1 MSDESRQDA
10 VDTQV
15 AASRTGMR
23 MADLL
28 KSMVSR
34 GASDI
39 HVQAG
44 AVPHMRI
51 DGKLVVYESV
61 PKLTPEQTEQI
72 ALAMMTEGQRE
83 LFRHRHELDFA
94 FTVPS
99 VARFRCNV
107 FRQRGSVGVVM
118 RVISDA
124 IPSFEA
130 LSLPTG
136 VVTEL
141 AAQPR
146 GLVLVTGPTGSG
158 KSTTLAAM
166 VDHINRRYPSNVVTI
181 EDPIEFLHKNQRSLV
196 VQREIGLDTTDFV
209 DALKY
214 AMRQDPD
221 VIMVGEMRDRA
232 TVEAALTA
240 AQTGHL
246 VLSTLHTL
254 DAIRTVNRI
263 IDFFPP
269 HERLQVRI
277 LLAESLLGILS
288 QRLLPRADGP
298 GRQLA
303 LEVLI
308 NSPLIRDYIKDET
321 KTLLIKDAL
330 IQDNLRGMHTFDQNL
345 VELYLEGTITLE
357 DAVYTATSPHEL
369 RLMITQRSSGRE
381 EAVPEVEFERI
392 AMRRGVLGS

>member
-1 MSDESRQDA
+1 MSDAPAR
-10 VDTQV
+10 
-15 AASRTGMR
+15 GMR

-28 KSMVSR
+28 KSMVAR

-39 HVQAG
+39 HIQAG
-44 AVPHMRI
+44 APPHMRI
-51 DGKLVVYESV
+51 DGDLVSFEGV
-61 PKLTPEQTEQI
+61 PRLTPEQTEQI

-83 LFRHRHELDFA
+83 MFRHRHELDFA
-94 FTVPS
+94 FTIPA

-107 FRQRGSVGVVM
+107 MRQRGSVGLVM

-124 IPSFEA
+124 IPSFE
-130 LSLPTG
+130 SLGLPSA
-136 VVTEL
+136 VVSDL
-141 AAQPR
+141 ASQPR

-158 KSTTLAAM
+158 KSTSLAAM
-166 VDHINRRYPSNVVTI
+166 VDFINRRFPKNVITI
-181 EDPIEFLHKNQRSLV
+181 EDPIEFLHKNQQSLV
-196 VQREIGLDTTDFV
+196 VQREIGLDTSDFV

-221 VIMVGEMRDRA
+221 VIMLGEMRDKA

-269 HERLQVRI
+269 HERDQIRI
-277 LLAESLLGILS
+277 LLAESLLGVLS

-303 LEVLI
+303 LEVLV
-308 NSPLIRDYIKDET
+308 NTPLIRDYIKDEE
-321 KTLLIKDAL
+321 KTNLIKDAL
-330 IQDNLRGMHTFDQNL
+330 MQDNLRGMHTFDQHL
-345 VELYLEGTITLE
+345 VDLYLSNAITLE

-369 RLMITQRSSGRE
+369 RLMITQRSGGRD
-381 EAVPEVEFERI
+381 EVDDLEYDKI
-392 AMRRGVLGS
+392 AMKRGPVAG

>member
-1 MSDESRQDA
+1 MSDAPTR
-10 VDTQV
+10 
-15 AASRTGMR
+15 GLR

-28 KSMVSR
+28 KGMVGR

-39 HVQAG
+39 HLQAG
-44 AVPHMRI
+44 AAPHLRLDGDLVAYEGVP
-51 DGKLVVYESV
+51 V
-61 PKLTPEQTEQI
+61 LTPEQTEQI

-94 FTVPS
+94 FTIPA

-107 FRQRGSVGVVM
+107 FRQRGSVGMVM
-118 RVISDA
+118 RVVADA

-130 LSLPTG
+130 LGLPPA
-136 VVTEL
+136 VVSEL
-141 AAQPR
+141 ASQPR
-146 GLVLVTGPTGSG
+146 GLVLITGPTGSG

-166 VDHINRRYPSNVVTI
+166 VDFINRRYPKNVITI
-181 EDPIEFLHKNQRSLV
+181 EDPIEFLHQNRQSLV
-196 VQREIGLDTTDFV
+196 IQREIGLDTSDFV

-269 HERLQVRI
+269 HERLQIRI
-277 LLAESLLGILS
+277 LLGESLLGIVS

-303 LEVLI
+303 TEVLV
-308 NSPLIRDYIKDET
+308 NTPLIRDYVKDET
-321 KTLLIKDAL
+321 KTNLIKDAL
-330 IQDNLRGMHTFDQNL
+330 MQDNLRGMQTFDQHL
-345 VELYLEGTITLE
+345 VELYLSGAINLE
-357 DAVYTATSPHEL
+357 DAVYAATSPHEL
-369 RLMITQRSSGRE
+369 RLMITQRSGGRE
-381 EAVPEVEFERI
+381 EVPEVEFEKI
-392 AMRRGVLGS
+392 AMRRGPVRG

>member
-1 MSDESRQDA
+1 MSDAPPR
-10 VDTQV
+10 
-15 AASRTGMR
+15 GLR

-28 KSMVSR
+28 KGMVGR

-39 HVQAG
+39 HLQAG
-44 AVPHMRI
+44 AAPHLRLDGALVAYEGVPM
-51 DGKLVVYESV
+51 
-61 PKLTPEQTEQI
+61 LTPEQTEQI
-72 ALAMMTEGQRE
+72 ALAMMTDGQRE

-94 FTVPS
+94 FTIPA

-107 FRQRGSVGVVM
+107 FRQRGSVGIVM
-118 RVISDA
+118 RVVSDA

-130 LSLPTG
+130 LGLPPA
-136 VVTEL
+136 VVSEL
-141 AAQPR
+141 ASQPR
-146 GLVLVTGPTGSG
+146 GLVLITGPTGSG

-166 VDHINRRYPSNVVTI
+166 VDFINRRYPKNVITI
-181 EDPIEFLHKNQRSLV
+181 EDPIEFLHQNRQSLV
-196 VQREIGLDTTDFV
+196 IQREIGLDTSDFV

-221 VIMVGEMRDRA
+221 VIMVGEMRDKA

-303 LEVLI
+303 NEVLI
-308 NSPLIRDYIKDET
+308 NTPLVRDYIKDET
-321 KTLLIKDAL
+321 KTNLIKDAL
-330 IQDNLRGMHTFDQNL
+330 MQDNLRGMQTFDQHL
-345 VELYLEGTITLE
+345 VELYLSGAITLE
-357 DAVYTATSPHEL
+357 DAVYAATSPHEL
-369 RLMITQRSSGRE
+369 RLMITQRSGGRE
-381 EAVPEVEFERI
+381 EVPEVEFEKI
-392 AMRRGVLGS
+392 ALRRGPVRG

>member
-1 MSDESRQDA
+1 MSDGANR
-10 VDTQV
+10 
-15 AASRTGMR
+15 GLR

-28 KSMVSR
+28 KSMVAR

-39 HVQAG
+39 HLHAG
-44 AVPHMRI
+44 AAPHMRL
-51 DGKLVVYESV
+51 DGALLPFEGI
-61 PKLTPEQTEQI
+61 PALTPDQTEQI
-72 ALAMMTEGQRE
+72 ATAMMTESQRE
-83 LFRHRHELDFA
+83 LFVHRHELDFA
-94 FTVPS
+94 FTIPS

-107 FRQRGSVGVVM
+107 MRQRGSVGVVL
-118 RVISDA
+118 RVVADA

-130 LSLPTG
+130 LGLPPA
-136 VVTEL
+136 VL
-141 AAQPR
+141 SDMASRAR

-166 VDHINRRYPSNVVTI
+166 VDFINRRFPRNVITI
-181 EDPIEFLHKNQRSLV
+181 EDPIEFLHRNAQSLV
-196 VQREIGLDTTDFV
+196 IQREIGLDTADFV

-221 VIMVGEMRDRA
+221 VIMVGEMRDKA

-254 DAIRTVNRI
+254 DAVRTVNRV

-269 HERLQVRI
+269 HERLQIRI

-298 GRQLA
+298 GRTLA
-303 LEVLI
+303 TEVLV
-308 NSPLIRDYIKDET
+308 NTPLIRDYIRDED
-321 KTLLIKDAL
+321 KTPLIKDAL
-330 IQDNLRGMHTFDQNL
+330 MEDTLRGMQTFDQHL
-345 VELYLEGTITLE
+345 VELYLSGSITLD
-357 DAVYTATSPHEL
+357 DALYTATSPHEL
-369 RLMITQRSSGRE
+369 QLMITQRAGGRGGIN
-381 EAVPEVEFERI
+381 EAEVERL
-392 AMRRGVLGS
+392 ALRRGPVSG

>member
-1 MSDESRQDA
+1 MSESGAR
-10 VDTQV
+10 
-15 AASRTGMR
+15 GLR

-28 KSMVSR
+28 KSMVAR

-39 HVQAG
+39 HLQAG
-44 AVPHMRI
+44 APPHLRI
-51 DGKLVVYESV
+51 DGALLPYEGI
-61 PKLTPEQTEQI
+61 PTLTPDQTEQI
-72 ALAMMTEGQRE
+72 ATAMMTDVQRE
-83 LFRHRHELDFA
+83 LFAHRHELDFA
-94 FTVPS
+94 FTIPS

-107 FRQRGSVGVVM
+107 LRQRGSIGVVM
-118 RVISDA
+118 RVVADA

-130 LSLPTG
+130 LGLPPA
-136 VVTEL
+136 VVSEL
-141 AAQPR
+141 ASQPR

-166 VDHINRRYPSNVVTI
+166 IDFINRRFPRNVITI
-181 EDPIEFLHKNQRSLV
+181 EDPIEFLHRNQQSLV
-196 VQREIGLDTTDFV
+196 IQREIGLDTADFV

-221 VIMVGEMRDRA
+221 VIMVGEMRDKA

-269 HERLQVRI
+269 HERNQIRI
-277 LLAESLLGILS
+277 LLSESMLGILS

-298 GRQLA
+298 GRTLA
-303 LEVLI
+303 TEVLV
-308 NSPLIRDYIKDET
+308 NTPLIRDYVKDET
-321 KTLLIKDAL
+321 KTSLIKDAL
-330 IQDNLRGMHTFDQNL
+330 MQDNLRGMMTFDQHL
-345 VELYLEGTITLE
+345 VDLYLGGAINLE
-357 DAVYTATSPHEL
+357 DAIYAATSPHEL
-369 RLMITQRSSGRE
+369 QLMITQRAGGRDE
-381 EAVPEVEFERI
+381 VDEAEFERL
-392 AMRRGVLGS
+392 ALRRGPVRG

>member
-1 MSDESRQDA
+1 MNDGGPAR
-10 VDTQV
+10 
-15 AASRTGMR
+15 GMR

-28 KSMVSR
+28 KSMVGR

-39 HVQAG
+39 HIQAG
-44 AVPHMRI
+44 AAPHMRI
-51 DGKLVVYESV
+51 DGDLVAYEGV
-61 PKLTPEQTEQI
+61 PALAPEQTEQI
-72 ALAMMTEGQRE
+72 AMAMMTDGQRE
-83 LFRHRHELDFA
+83 VFRHRHELDFA
-94 FTVPS
+94 FTIPS

-118 RVISDA
+118 RVIADA
-124 IPSFEA
+124 IASFDA
-130 LSLPTG
+130 LGLPTD
-136 VVTEL
+136 VVSEL
-141 AAQPR
+141 SSQPR

-158 KSTTLAAM
+158 KSTSLAAM
-166 VDHINRRYPSNVVTI
+166 VDFINRRFPKNVVTI
-181 EDPIEFLHKNQRSLV
+181 EDPIEFLHKNQQSLV
-196 VQREIGLDTTDFV
+196 VQREIGLDTVDFV

-221 VIMVGEMRDRA
+221 VIMVGEMRDKA

-254 DAIRTVNRI
+254 DAVRTVNRI

-269 HERLQVRI
+269 HERLQIRI

-308 NSPLIRDYIKDET
+308 NTPLIRDYIKDAD
-321 KTLLIKDAL
+321 KTPMIKDA
-330 IQDNLRGMHTFDQNL
+330 IMQDNLRGMHTFDQHL
-345 VELYLEGTITLE
+345 VDLYLDGSITLE
-357 DAVYTATSPHEL
+357 DAIYTATSPHEL
-369 RLMITQRSSGRE
+369 RLMITQRSGGRDDVDDVRYE
-381 EAVPEVEFERI
+381 QI
-392 AMRRGVLGS
+392 ALRRGPVAG